1 MTEFDDLL
9 QQHLQRLHA
18 FVRLQAG
25 PVLLGKESS
34 SDLTQSVCRELLT
47 HKARFAHGD
56 EEGFRRWLYTT
67 ARRKI
72 ADRYDFYQAQKRDGQ
87 REEADSSVDGRA
99 LLSAY
104 ASFCTPSRHAEAK
117 EELARVERCFQQLSR
132 EKQEVIL
139 LARVA
144 RLPRAVI
151 AEELGKSEGAVRT
164 LLYRALGDLA
174 DQLVDGESE

>member
-1 MTEFDDLL
+1 MTEFDHLL
-9 QQHLQRLHA
+9 QQHLHCLHA

-25 PVLLGKESS
+25 PVLLSKESS
-34 SDLTQSVCRELLT
+34 SDLTQSVCREVLT
-47 HKARFAHGD
+47 HKARFEHAD
-56 EEGFRRWLYTT
+56 DNGFRRWLFTT

-72 ADRYDFYQAQKRDGQ
+72 ADRYDFYQAEKRDGR
-87 REEADSSVDGRA
+87 REQPDSDVDDTA

-117 EELARVERCFQQLSR
+117 EELCRVERGFQRLSE
-132 EKQEVIL
+132 EKREVIL

-144 RLPRAVI
+144 NLPRATI

-164 LLYRALGDLA
+164 LLYRALGELA
-174 DQLVDGESE
+174 EHLTSAEQS